1 MSMQE
6 LFNRKAK
13 EYAKKHKKV
22 VAGAKENE
30 SEIEILQ
37 KQKSKLIDM
46 VKQLMS
52 YEIPNTEIDYLYQ
65 QECFKA
71 AKKLLEEVK

>member
-1 MSMQE
+1 MIPE
-6 LFNRKAK
+6 EHERIVLTG
-13 EYAKKHKKV
+13 KKTYQ
-22 VAGAKENE
+22 AGSQNTGE

-52 YEIPNTEIDYLYQ
+52 YELPNTDFGYTYQ

-71 AKKLLEEVK
+71 AKKLLEELK

>member
-1 MSMQE
+1 MTPE
-6 LFNRKAK
+6 
-13 EYAKKHKKV
+13 EYERILLTGKKTYQ
-22 VAGAKENE
+22 AGPQNTGE

-52 YEIPNTEIDYLYQ
+52 YEIPNTDIDYLYQ

-71 AKKLLEEVK
+71 AKKLLEELK